1 MITQSI
7 IFTAGQTVKFY
18 ELGNFLR
25 VLNAS
30 ANLTI
35 RTYKNGAILTEAVAV
50 SAGYAEQFDEP
61 YQAIEI
67 YTATAQTVQ
76 IASRLGSQVYYDQA
90 PNGNVNITNTSGAF
104 IQSRVSLTNVN
115 QQVLAAN
122 TTRRYL
128 MLQNNDASAIMR
140 VTLDGTAATATSGFR
155 IAAGGAL
162 DLSGFN
168 TTSAIN
174 AMMETATA
182 TAGNVEFAAG

>member
-25 VLNAS
+25 VLNAT

-35 RTYKNGAILTEAVAV
+35 RTYKNGAILTEAIGV
-50 SAGYAEQFDEP
+50 SAGYAEHFDEP
-61 YQAIEI
+61 YQALEI
-67 YTATAQTVQ
+67 YSATAQTVQ

-90 PNGNVNITNTSGAF
+90 PNGNVSITNNNGAF
-104 IQSRVSLTNVN
+104 TQSRVSLTNVN
-115 QQVLAAN
+115 QQLLAAN
-122 TTRRYL
+122 AARRYL
-128 MLQNNDASAIMR
+128 MLQNNDVSSYMR
-140 VTLDGTAATATSGFR
+140 ITLDGSTATALIGFR
-155 IAAGGAL
+155 LAPGGAL

-174 AMMETATA
+174 AIMETATA
-182 TAGNVEFAAG
+182 TAGNVEIAAG